1 MCSWAA
7 YSQIEE
13 IWHAD
18 VKNVGKTTQ
27 IIQNDT

>member
-1 MCSWAA
+1 MCPWAA

-13 IWHAD
+13 IRHAN
-18 VKNVGKTTQ
+18 VKYVGKSTQ